1 MPMNMAQMSFPCS
14 FRRARKSEALR
25 TVTARP
31 VRFAFAQ
38 HTLPVTRSVGRS
50 MSYHGFTLVE
60 VLVALAVLAIALAA
74 VMRAMAQAVDTTV
87 SLREHSV
94 ALWVAQ
100 NRLMEH
106 EMRQDWPAAD
116 TIDGEAEMGGEKWYW
131 REQVSTTPEPKIRRI
146 EITVRRTADSKD
158 TRARLVGY
166 LRNKLGTKPP
176 VT

>member
-1 MPMNMAQMSFPCS
+1 MRPQ
-14 FRRARKSEALR
+14 AR
-25 TVTARP
+25 
-31 VRFAFAQ
+31 
-38 HTLPVTRSVGRS
+38 
-50 MSYHGFTLVE
+50 GFTLVE

-87 SLREHSV
+87 SLRDHSV

-100 NRLMEH
+100 NRLTEH

-166 LRNKLGTKPP
+166 LRNKLGTKSPG
-176 VT
+176 T

>member
-1 MPMNMAQMSFPCS
+1 M
-14 FRRARKSEALR
+14 RASSR
-25 TVTARP
+25 
-31 VRFAFAQ
+31 
-38 HTLPVTRSVGRS
+38 
-50 MSYHGFTLVE
+50 GFTLVE

-87 SLREHSV
+87 SLREHNV

-100 NRLMEH
+100 NRLVEH

-116 TIDGEAEMGGEKWYW
+116 TIDGEALMGGEKWFW

-158 TRARLVGY
+158 TRAKLVGY
-166 LRNKLGTKPP
+166 LRNKVGTNSPA
-176 VT
+176 T

>member
-1 MPMNMAQMSFPCS
+1 MPMNMAQIRFPCS
-14 FRRARKSEALR
+14 FRRVRKSEALR
-25 TVTARP
+25 TITARS

-50 MSYHGFTLVE
+50 ISYRGFTLVE

-87 SLREHSV
+87 SLREHSM

-100 NRLMEH
+100 NRLTEH
-106 EMRQDWPAAD
+106 QMRQDWPAAD

-166 LRNKLGTKPP
+166 LRNKLGIKAPGT
-176 VT
+176 